1 MMLWT
6 LIALSTAAEFRVAT
20 LNIGHGRGTGVHQ
33 TLQTSGKV
41 HSNIDTIGESLA
53 SYELDVLALQ
63 ESDTSAWWSG
73 NRDQVQS
80 LSTILMME
88 HTLSGFHSKKSRL
101 EYGTSLISRSAIQET
116 QSIGYRSSFPLPPK
130 GFVMGVVS
138 IDGHRVVVVSIHLD
152 PRRSSV
158 RKRQVAVLHEVIA
171 PLELPLIVMGDF
183 NVEWGE
189 ELQEYCDL
197 LSVKPYAP
205 SQEFISYPKHNRR
218 LDWILISDGLT
229 FEQYVTESTFIS
241 DHRLVV
247 STIQVS
253 SSAEKEPPRD

>member
-1 MMLWT
+1 M
-6 LIALSTAAEFRVAT
+6 STAAEFKVAT

-41 HSNIDTIGESLA
+41 HSNIDTIGESLV

-63 ESDTSAWWSG
+63 ESDTAAWWSG

-80 LSTILMME
+80 LSTTLMME
-88 HTLSGFHSKKSRL
+88 HTLSGFHSNKSRL
-101 EYGTSLISRSAIQET
+101 EYGTSLISRSTIQEA

-138 IDGHRVVVVSIHLD
+138 IDGQRVVVVSIHLD

-158 RKRQVAVLHEVIA
+158 RKRQVAVLYEAIA

-189 ELQEYCDL
+189 ELQEYCDV

-205 SQEFISYPKHNRR
+205 AQEFISYPKNNRR

-253 SSAEKEPPRD
+253 STGQKEPSRD